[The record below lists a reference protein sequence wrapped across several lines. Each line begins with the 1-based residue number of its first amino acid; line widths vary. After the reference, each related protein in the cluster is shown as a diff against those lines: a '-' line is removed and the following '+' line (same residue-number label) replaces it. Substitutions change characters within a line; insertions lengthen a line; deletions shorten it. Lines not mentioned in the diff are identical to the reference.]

1 MVSNNRRSAQVINDH
16 LPIEEASGE
25 YRSDRRRFGKMAAI
39 IQGVISESI
48 FFIWAVTYLLKNQ
61 SYMYKTNDE
70 TDLRL
75 LLIIRRVTV
84 K

>member
-1 MVSNNRRSAQVINDH
+1 MMRNNGRSAPVINDH

-25 YRSDRRRFGKMAAI
+25 YSSDHPASNVTI
-39 IQGVISESI
+39 N
-48 FFIWAVTYLLKNQ
+48 FFIWGVTYLLKIDRTCTKQ
-61 SYMYKTNDE
+61 MDE

>member
-1 MVSNNRRSAQVINDH
+1 MISNNCRSTTVINDH
-16 LPIEEASGE
+16 LPIEETSGE
-25 YRSDRRRFGKMAAI
+25 NSSDRKRLQRNCGNHPASNVTI
-39 IQGVISESI
+39 D
-48 FFIWAVTYLLKNQ
+48 FFIWGVTYRDRTCIKP
-61 SYMYKTNDE
+61 MDE

>member
-1 MVSNNRRSAQVINDH
+1 MMSNNRRLAPVINCH

-25 YRSDRRRFGKMAAI
+25 YSSDRKKLEKMAAI
-39 IQGVISESI
+39 ILPSNVTIN
-48 FFIWAVTYLLKNQ
+48 FFIWGVTYRLKNCTCTKP
-61 SYMYKTNDE
+61 MDE

-75 LLIIRRVTV
+75 LLIIRKVIV